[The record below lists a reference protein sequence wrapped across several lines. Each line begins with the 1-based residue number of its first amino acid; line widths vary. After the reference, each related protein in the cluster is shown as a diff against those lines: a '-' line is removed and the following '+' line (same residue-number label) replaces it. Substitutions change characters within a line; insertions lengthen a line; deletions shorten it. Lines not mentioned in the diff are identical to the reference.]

1 MHYFIIQIE
10 SSPISEI
17 NLLNE
22 QILFEDYKIVNNLGF
37 IDYVYDFFSEDE
49 QNEKRQ
55 TAKAILKDI
64 FNEDMTLKDI
74 KPFIEEWRNN
84 TLNLLSDTEGKDTPY
99 KAKYMLEHTHLDTD
113 LLIYYKGLICTIGDF
128 IDTIYKFYEQ
138 GHQFYMGNSVG
149 YHF

>member
-10 SSPISEI
+10 DTPINDN

-22 QILFEDYKIVNNLGF
+22 DTLFEDYKIVDKMGF
-37 IDYVYDFFSEDE
+37 IDYVYDIQSEDE

-55 TAKAILKDI
+55 DARTILKDI

-74 KPFIEEWRNN
+74 KPFIEEWKNN
-84 TLNLLSDTEGKDTPY
+84 TLNLLSNTEGKDTPY
-99 KAKYMLEHTHLDTD
+99 KTKYTLEHTHLDTD
-113 LLIYYKGLICTIGDF
+113 LLIYHGGLICTIGDF
-128 IDTIYKFYEQ
+128 IDTIYNFYEQ

>member
-10 SSPISEI
+10 DTPINDN

-22 QILFEDYKIVNNLGF
+22 DILFEDYKIVDSMGF
-37 IDYVYDFFSEDE
+37 IDYVYDFLSEDE
-49 QNEKRQ
+49 QNENRQ
-55 TAKAILKDI
+55 NAKTILKDI

-74 KPFIEEWRNN
+74 TPFVEEWKSN
-84 TLNLLSDTEGKDTPY
+84 TLNALSNTEDKDTPY
-99 KAKYMLEHTHLDTD
+99 KAKYTLEHTHLDTD
-113 LLIYYKGLICTIGDF
+113 LLIYHRGLISTIGDF